1 MDKSNQPA
9 RDIKFRF
16 TCVKPTFIFHEDFT
30 IDDIIGG
37 KAKSWMEANITS
49 SGVVHKR
56 MFTNLKD
63 KNGVEIY
70 EGDIVTMLSYNYQH
84 MNNYKW
90 EARYNPEGMMFKFY
104 YSDGKKECYED
115 IYGWHSF
122 EIIGNVYEN
131 PELLK

>member
-1 MDKSNQPA
+1 MN
-9 RDIKFRF
+9 REIKFRAWDGNNMIGF
-16 TCVKPTFIFHEDFT
+16 DSVKYLVEFDGTIWENEGEYEHDRLMERPTFTLMQFT
-30 IDDIIGG
+30 GL
-37 KAKSWMEANITS
+37 
-49 SGVVHKR
+49 R
-56 MFTNLKD
+56 D
-63 KNGVEIY
+63 KNDKEVY

-90 EARYNPEGMMFKFY
+90 EVRYNPEGMMFKFY

>member
-1 MDKSNQPA
+1 M
-9 RDIKFRF
+9 REIKFK
-16 TCVKPTFIFHEDFT
+16 VWLPYSKVMMQPK
-30 IDDIIGG
+30 DIITIWE
-37 KAKSWMEANITS
+37 SMLN
-49 SGVVHKR
+49 GVTIGQMKQWIHLQY
-56 MFTNLKD
+56 TGLKD
-63 KNGVEIY
+63 KNGKEIY
-70 EGDIVTMLSYNYQH
+70 EGDIVTMLSYNYQN

-90 EARYNPEGMMFKFY
+90 EVRYNPEGMMFKFY